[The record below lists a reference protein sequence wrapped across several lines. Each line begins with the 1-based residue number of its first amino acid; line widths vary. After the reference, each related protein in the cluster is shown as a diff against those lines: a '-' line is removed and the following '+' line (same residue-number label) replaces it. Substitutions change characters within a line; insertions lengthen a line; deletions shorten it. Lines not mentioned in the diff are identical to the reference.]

1 LESVFRNAGIAV
13 GAKLN
18 RRTFIT
24 LAVGAALA
32 STLPA
37 QEPRRIAVIK
47 RGGKLITRN
56 CCSQEAAIGWLRSNW
71 QASDTIEIHPERGPL
86 VFQRHS

>member
-1 LESVFRNAGIAV
+1 LTRRDFIA
-13 GAKLN
+13 
-18 RRTFIT
+18 

-32 STLPA
+32 PSALP
-37 QEPRRIAVIK
+37 EPARRIAVIK

-56 CCSQEAAIGWLRSNW
+56 CQSQEAAIKWLRSNW

-86 VFQRHS
+86 VFQRH